1 MSDLKAQLKEQIAP
15 MDWKDLIP
23 HAQRDVIIVVDQGL
37 DLIEVGYAIAED
49 KTELV
54 QRWISEQLIQKPTAQ
69 QLSLW
74 NQDQTNKFN
83 TIIVKP
89 FVLISPLNS

>member
-1 MSDLKAQLKEQIAP
+1 MSDLKAQLQEQVAP

-23 HAQRDVIIVVDQGL
+23 HAQRDAIIVVDRDL
-37 DLIEVGYAIAED
+37 DIIEVGYAIAED

-54 QRWISEQLIQKPTAQ
+54 QRWISEQLIQKPTVE

-74 NQDQTNKFN
+74 NQNKTDKFQ
-83 TIIVKP
+83 TIIVNP
-89 FVLISPLNS
+89 FVLISPIN